1 MTWLQVG
8 DKRIYP
14 MNETMPERR
23 TYEDTVKS
31 GQYAIESGRSRQGVK
46 GASTLLRLKH
56 FDIIDGFVVEYMHSA
71 LLGVVNQFLG
81 LWTDVK
87 SNDKCYYIDRYEL
100 DKLSERLLA
109 VKPPRDVGVLPRSLD
124 LRQQWKPAE
133 LKYFLLLY
141 SPVILQGALPS
152 SHYLHWLLFVNGI
165 HLLTGTAISVEDL
178 QKADL
183 CLLKFVRL
191 LPQLYGME
199 NASYNTHLL
208 THMATSVENW
218 GPLWATS
225 AFVFKDASRRLLE
238 PFRGSR
244 PTPTRIMTQFLA
256 QRQLRQVADDVM
268 ADSPEESQTLFR
280 QLMGVI
286 PPVKDIVH
294 LSTIC
299 TGIGLATRRALTVQE
314 RMAVEQL
321 LDTEMVHRVGA
332 FFDRFMVRDKLYT
345 TTSYAATM
353 RRDDSIVIMQGHRQL
368 IGRIL
373 KCVALTPTC
382 TCADTCTCPLVC
394 ALILRKLR
402 VRKNS
407 RAYDDFVEMDLRGFL
422 LNVVGEGHMFACYPE
437 NVLEKCI
444 MVDQAAN
451 SKYVLRLPML
461 E

>member
-1 MTWLQVG
+1 MCG
-8 DKRIYP
+8 KRIYP
-14 MNETMPERR
+14 MEETMPERR
-23 TYEDTVKS
+23 THDDTVTS
-31 GQYAIESGRSRQGVK
+31 SQYAIETGRSRQGIK
-46 GASTLLRLKH
+46 GASSLLQLLH

-71 LLGVVNQFLG
+71 LLGVVNQFLL
-81 LWTDVK
+81 LWTDPA
-87 SNDKCYYIDRYEL
+87 NHDKCYFIDCYEL

-109 VKPPRDVGVLPRSLD
+109 IKPPRDIGFLPRSLD
-124 LRQQWKPAE
+124 LRKHWKPAE
-133 LKYFLLLY
+133 LKYFLLMY

-165 HLLTGTAISVEDL
+165 HLLTGKAITVEDL

-191 LPQLYGME
+191 VPQLYGVE
-199 NASYNTHLL
+199 NASYHTHLL

-225 AFVFKDASRRLLE
+225 AFMFKDASQRLLE
-238 PFRGSR
+238 PFRGTR
-244 PTPTRIMTQFLA
+244 PTPKRIMKQFLA
-256 QRQLRQVADDVM
+256 QRQLRQVADEVM

-294 LSTIC
+294 LSSIC
-299 TGIGLATRRALTVQE
+299 TGIGLATRRTLMVQE

-321 LDTEMVHRVGA
+321 LDMELIDREGT
-332 FFDRFMVRDKLYT
+332 FFERFMVHDKLFT
-345 TTSYAATM
+345 TTAYSANM
-353 RRDDSIVIMQGHRQL
+353 KRDDSIVIMQGRRQL

-382 TCADTCTCPLVC
+382 TCAGTCTCLLVC
-394 ALILRKLR
+394 VLILRKLR
-402 VRKNS
+402 LRKNS
-407 RAYDDFVEMDLRGFL
+407 QAYDDFVEMDLRGFL
-422 LNVVGEGHMFACYPE
+422 LNVVGEGFMFACFPE
-437 NVLEKCI
+437 NILEKCI
-444 MVDQAAN
+444 IVEQTKN
-451 SKYVLRLPML
+451 SKYVLRLPVC